1 MKHIKIKYR
10 RRGKKNAG
18 TKHKAQST
26 KHKALDEPGKIYIL
40 LLLN

>member
-18 TKHKAQST
+18 TKHKA
-26 KHKALDEPGKIYIL
+26 LDEPGKIYIL